1 MGRGAWADRF
11 RLATL
16 VARAETRLL
25 LALVSP
31 ARLFGGGLGADR
43 VLIAP
48 QDLRT
53 ADPTVADDFYA
64 GIFVFSGQIV
74 ECNGRSPFDMPA
86 PSVEWSRVLHSLGW
100 LRHLRAAGTPLARSN
115 AQALVSDWFLRRGRL
130 PPEAQEPEVIARRL
144 LALLSQS
151 AFLLEGVTAEFYRRY
166 VLEIL
171 RHARQLHRLRP
182 LVPDGLPRLR
192 ISIALLTATI
202 AMSREGGPIRAAL
215 ERLACELDRQ
225 ILPDGGHISRNP
237 AALIEILVDLL
248 PARQALTQR
257 GAAFEPR
264 ILAAIDRMMPMLRFF
279 RHADGSFA
287 AFNGMGA
294 TAADLISTI
303 AAFDDVRGQPVANA
317 VHSGYQRL
325 EVKGAI
331 AIVDAGKV
339 PPYWASRDAH
349 AGAGA
354 FEFSA
359 GGQVIVV
366 NCGSPLPSRR
376 EWKRVVRT
384 SAAHS
389 TAILA
394 DASSCRFVK
403 PGRFDRLLG
412 PIILSGPRHIEAR
425 RLEVEGAV
433 AVTVSHDGY
442 AHRFG
447 YVHGRDL
454 TLAQDGSRLDG
465 LDRFIAGRR
474 PDAVGFAIR
483 FHLHPSI
490 RAALVREHA
499 AVMLVG
505 TDSESWEFV
514 AEGCDIELEE
524 SVHLADARG
533 VRRTTQIVLSGN
545 LPETREV
552 RWAFIRVAHAR
563 RQRPRGGDAEPV
575 LPLE

>member
-1 MGRGAWADRF
+1 MGRGAWVDRL

-16 VARAETRLL
+16 VAREGTRLT
-25 LALVSP
+25 LALLSP
-31 ARLFGGGLGADR
+31 ARIFGGGLGADR

-64 GIFVFSGQIV
+64 GLFVFSGQIV
-74 ECNGRSPFDMPA
+74 ECNGRSPFDMPP
-86 PSVEWSRVLHSLGW
+86 PSGEWSRVLHSLGW
-100 LRHLRAAGTPLARSN
+100 LRHLRAAGTPLARAN
-115 AQALVSDWFLRRGRL
+115 AQALVGDWLARRGRL
-130 PPEAQEPEVIARRL
+130 PAEAQEPEVVARRL

-151 AFLLEGVTAEFYRRY
+151 AFLLEGATAEFYRRY
-166 VLEIL
+166 VQEIL
-171 RHARQLHRLRP
+171 RHVRLLNRLRP

-192 ISIALLTATI
+192 ILVAILTAAI
-202 AMSREGGPIRAAL
+202 AMSREGAPIRSAMD
-215 ERLACELDRQ
+215 RLAAELDRQ
-225 ILPDGGHISRNP
+225 ILADGGHVSRNP

-257 GAAFEPR
+257 GAAFEGR
-264 ILAAIDRMMPMLRFF
+264 IVAAIDRMMPMLRFF

-303 AAFDDVRGQPVANA
+303 AAFDDARGQPVANA
-317 VHSGYQRL
+317 VHSGYLRL
-325 EVKGAI
+325 EVKGAM
-331 AIVDAGKV
+331 ALVDTGKV

-349 AGAGA
+349 AGGGA

-359 GGQVIVV
+359 GGQVIVI

-394 DASSCRFVK
+394 DASSCRFNK
-403 PGRFDRLLG
+403 PGRFDRLVG
-412 PIILSGPRHIEAR
+412 PVILSGPRHVEAR
-425 RLEVEGAV
+425 RLDAAGAV
-433 AVTVSHDGY
+433 AATVAHDGY

-454 TLAQDGSRLDG
+454 TLAEDASRLDG
-465 LDRFIAGRR
+465 LDRFIAGRH
-474 PDAVGFAIR
+474 PDAVAFAIR

-499 AVMLVG
+499 AVLLVG
-505 TDSESWEFV
+505 ADGETWEFV
-514 AEGCDIELEE
+514 AEGSEIELEE

-533 VRRTTQIVLSGN
+533 VRRTSQIVLSGR

-552 RWAFIRVAHAR
+552 RWAFIRVPPQRRAR
-563 RQRPRGGDAEPV
+563 ARGAEEPA
-575 LPLE
+575 LPLD